1 MPLPF
6 RFHWLEHFNSINF
19 KEACA
24 KRNNPEVLVNT
35 GNPHHTHYFENL
47 NNTKKN
53 TSKSNLSMYYHF
65 KKITWNDQ
73 DISQELSTVEYPEK
87 ILL

>member
-6 RFHWLEHFNSINF
+6 RFHWLEHFSSINF

-24 KRNNPEVLVNT
+24 RRNNPEVLVNT

-53 TSKSNLSMYYHF
+53 KDENLPQKMLMS
-65 KKITWNDQ
+65 
-73 DISQELSTVEYPEK
+73 EK
-87 ILL
+87 TYLFLIHVYKCKNV

>member
-1 MPLPF
+1 MPLLF

-24 KRNNPEVLVNT
+24 RRNNPEVLVNT

-53 TSKSNLSMYYHF
+53 KDENLPQKMLMSDKNYSF
-65 KKITWNDQ
+65 
-73 DISQELSTVEYPEK
+73 
-87 ILL
+87 

>member
-53 TSKSNLSMYYHF
+53 KDENLPQKMLMSDKNYSFLIYVY
-65 KKITWNDQ
+65 KCKN
-73 DISQELSTVEYPEK
+73 V
-87 ILL
+87 

>member
-6 RFHWLEHFNSINF
+6 RFHWLEHFNYINF

-24 KRNNPEVLVNT
+24 RRNNPEVLVNT

-53 TSKSNLSMYYHF
+53 KDENLPQKMLMSDKNYSFLIYVY
-65 KKITWNDQ
+65 KCKN
-73 DISQELSTVEYPEK
+73 V
-87 ILL
+87 